1 MEPQRRSELWKGKGE
16 RDEETGEKGRGCR
29 GERVVVVGG
38 WLFNFLATC
47 KVYLGTDLLRQL
59 YLLPN

>member
-1 MEPQRRSELWKGKGE
+1 MNCGKEREKETRRLGRRAEGAGE
-16 RDEETGEKGRGCR
+16 R
-29 GERVVVVGG
+29 ERVVVVGG

-47 KVYLGTDLLRQL
+47 EVYLGTNLLRQL